1 MKTSEPSIG
10 QETPAT
16 GEFLKGI
23 RDQIPILLGVAPFG
37 VIFGA
42 LAITSGIP
50 PLEAQGFSLFVFAG
64 SAQFIAVGLISD
76 GIPPLIIVLTILVVN
91 LRHLLYSASLA
102 PFIQKLSSRWK
113 FALAWLLTDE
123 AFAMSSIRYRR
134 DDTLDAHWYM
144 FGTGLTLWV
153 AWQCSTAVGIALGTH
168 IPQGWSL
175 EFALPLIFIALLIP
189 ILTNRAT
196 VASSLVAGTLSV
208 AMAGLPHKLGL
219 LLAAIIG
226 ISVGLIVEML
236 PSAGKDETK

>member
-1 MKTSEPSIG
+1 
-10 QETPAT
+10 
-16 GEFLKGI
+16 
-23 RDQIPILLGVAPFG
+23 
-37 VIFGA
+37 
-42 LAITSGIP
+42 
-50 PLEAQGFSLFVFAG
+50 
-64 SAQFIAVGLISD
+64 
-76 GIPPLIIVLTILVVN
+76 
-91 LRHLLYSASLA
+91 
-102 PFIQKLSSRWK
+102 
-113 FALAWLLTDE
+113 
-123 AFAMSSIRYRR
+123 
-134 DDTLDAHWYM
+134 M

-208 AMAGLPHKLGL
+208 AMAGLPYKLGL

-226 ISVGLIVEML
+226 ISVGLMVEML